1 MSLPKPRGHFH
12 AAMWK
17 DEPVI
22 YAGTYPKRDELSAHA
37 QDIWNY
43 ESGQEIRVV
52 CYTNAPQARLLL
64 NGEEVGTMKPYDDA
78 TGIIYW
84 DIPFE
89 EGTLTA
95 EACDSSGRVLT
106 DYTLRTTG
114 RPFAVVAWA
123 DRDTLS
129 ADRATAHV
137 YVEVVD
143 DNGLPV
149 RLADNEITCTVE
161 GPARL
166 LGLENGSN
174 TDMSEHRDNRQR
186 VCMGRLLAYIQ
197 TTGEPGDIRI
207 VFTSPL
213 LHKAEVS
220 IRAEGL

>member
-1 MSLPKPRGHFH
+1 M
-12 AAMWK
+12 
-17 DEPVI
+17 
-22 YAGTYPKRDELSAHA
+22 
-37 QDIWNY
+37 
-43 ESGQEIRVV
+43 
-52 CYTNAPQARLLL
+52 
-64 NGEEVGTMKPYDDA
+64 
-78 TGIIYW
+78 
-84 DIPFE
+84 
-89 EGTLTA
+89 
-95 EACDSSGRVLT
+95 
-106 DYTLRTTG
+106 
-114 RPFAVVAWA
+114 
-123 DRDTLS
+123 S

-186 VCMGRLLAYIQ
+186 VYIQ